1 MASERCKEG
10 NSACRWLIRRADET
24 MGIRRVRGLPLAM
37 RLLQLSDP
45 HLLADPAGLCRGR
58 PPLALLR
65 HALIE
70 AHGQLRS
77 AGLLPGRLLISGDL
91 CQDESWGGYRR
102 LAEALADSPFAELES
117 PLLLAG
123 NHDHALALRAAL
135 GRQAVLAPA
144 LLDWGDWQL
153 LLLDSHQPGQVGG
166 RLGGRQLD
174 WIAAQLP
181 RSDRPLLVAVHHPPV
196 AIGDAGMDA
205 IGLADGEALLAQLRG
220 CGRWRGLV
228 FGHIHQHWSGSEPLA
243 QDRRPVP
250 LLGCPSTL
258 CPFAAV
264 QPCPLG
270 GEQQPGGRLLEL
282 SSDGSLNQRLLRW
295 PWPEPLAPTA
305 R

>member
-1 MASERCKEG
+1 
-10 NSACRWLIRRADET
+10 
-24 MGIRRVRGLPLAM
+24 M

-65 HALIE
+65 HALFE
-70 AHGQLRS
+70 AHRQLET
-77 AGLLPGRLLISGDL
+77 AGLRPDRLLISGDL

-102 LAEALADSPFAELES
+102 LAEALAASPFADLKP
-117 PLLLAG
+117 PLLLPG

-144 LLDWGDWQL
+144 LLDWGNWQL
-153 LLLDSHQPGQVGG
+153 LLLDSHLPGQVGG
-166 RLGGRQLD
+166 RLGPRQLD
-174 WIAAQLP
+174 WLAAQLP
-181 RSDRPLLVAVHHPPV
+181 RSERPLLVAVHHPPV

-205 IGLADGEALLAQLRG
+205 IGLEDGEALRSLLRR

-228 FGHIHQHWSGSEPLA
+228 FGHIHQHWSGQHWSGQHWSGQPTLA
-243 QDRRPVP
+243 DGKRSVP

-258 CPFAAV
+258 CAFPAV

-270 GEQQPGGRLLEL
+270 RAQDPGGRLLEL
-282 SSDGSLNQRLLRW
+282 GRDGDLRQFLLRW
-295 PWPEPLAPTA
+295 SWPQAAEPEAA
-305 R
+305 D